1 MSSKARVNLT
11 MDANVVR
18 KAKALG
24 LNISKISENALISY
38 IERLEGVSGV
48 KSPENSSDNI
58 AYARLE
64 EKWCVRRGSNP
75 GPLRGR
81 QESYH

>member
-1 MSSKARVNLT
+1 
-11 MDANVVR
+11 MDAEVIQ

-24 LNISKISENALISY
+24 LNISKISENAIIAY
-38 IERLEGVSGV
+38 IERLEGISVV
-48 KSPENSSDNI
+48 KSPENSPDNI
-58 AYARLE
+58 AYVRLE
-64 EKWCVRRGSNP
+64 NDWCDRRGSNP